1 MVFNSYQYICKLK
14 SNFRKPNS
22 KFSTMQ
28 KNKAALEIQRHF
40 RGFSVRQKLGVK
52 ARYDLLKVLSSLNPG
67 RKEEAEEILK
77 VSGLTK

>member
-1 MVFNSYQYICKLK
+1 
-14 SNFRKPNS
+14 
-22 KFSTMQ
+22 MQ

-52 ARYDLLKVLSSLNPG
+52 ARYDLLKVLSSINPG

-77 VSGLTK
+77 VSGLT

>member
-1 MVFNSYQYICKLK
+1 
-14 SNFRKPNS
+14 
-22 KFSTMQ
+22 MQ

-52 ARYDLLKVLSSLNPG
+52 ARYDLLKVLSSLNPD